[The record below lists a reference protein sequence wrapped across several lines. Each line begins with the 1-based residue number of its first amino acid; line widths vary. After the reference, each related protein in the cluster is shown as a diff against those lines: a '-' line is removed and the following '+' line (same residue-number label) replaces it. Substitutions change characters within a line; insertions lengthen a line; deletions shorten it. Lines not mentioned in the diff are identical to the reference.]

1 MLLFLLSPFLPLLIS
16 FFFIVPVTLQCILLQ
31 SAEEKR
37 HTAGLKRTAPA
48 GKDRDSKGLIQDS
61 EELFQDLSQMQETW
75 LAGGE

>member
-1 MLLFLLSPFLPLLIS
+1 M
-16 FFFIVPVTLQCILLQ
+16 LLQ